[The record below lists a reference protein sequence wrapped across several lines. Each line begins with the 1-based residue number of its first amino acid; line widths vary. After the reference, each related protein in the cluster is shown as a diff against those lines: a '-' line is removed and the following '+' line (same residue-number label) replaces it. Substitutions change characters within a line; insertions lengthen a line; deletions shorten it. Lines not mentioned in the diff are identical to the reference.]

1 MLYDDYD
8 NVNDSSKYLPT
19 YKKVARNVY
28 SNTIL
33 IIAAIAICIA
43 VVAFGFLAFSFFD
56 RGNNDN
62 NLAVVENTTT
72 NVIEETKNVVTEP
85 EVIEQE
91 VVAQAVVESNV
102 RYLPA
107 HDMNDIK
114 KKFLPRQLENPV
126 ETIKNLYFEEEKQ
139 VFLTFDD
146 GPTDTVTPQI
156 LDILKAEGVPAT
168 FFILG
173 SRAERHPEILKR
185 AYDEGH
191 YIANHGYSHVY
202 STIYSSVETVW
213 GEYAQTEQVIRNCIG
228 IQEYNSFLFRFPGGS
243 SGGKYSKIK
252 ANAKEYFDSQRIA
265 NINWNALSGDAEGAE
280 TKEEQLEYIRNTSQD
295 NTLIVLMHDAYD
307 KQVTIETLPE
317 IIKYYREQGYV
328 FKNFYEIF

>member
-1 MLYDDYD
+1 MLYDDSD
-8 NVNDSSKYLPT
+8 NINQSSKYLPV
-19 YKKVARNVY
+19 YKSVARNIY
-28 SNTIL
+28 SNTML
-33 IIAAIAICIA
+33 VIAAIIIIVA
-43 VVAFGFLAFSFFD
+43 VITFGFLAFSFLNMD
-56 RGNNDN
+56 DNNS
-62 NLAVVENTTT
+62 NLAVAEENI
-72 NVIEETKNVVTEP
+72 VEETKNEVV
-85 EVIEQE
+85 EQE
-91 VVAQAVVESNV
+91 VVVQAAEEELNLT
-102 RYLPA
+102 YLPA

-114 KKFLPRQLENPV
+114 KKFLPRQLENPEEV
-126 ETIKNLYFEEEKQ
+126 IKNLYFEEEKQ

-146 GPTDTVTPQI
+146 GPTDNITPQI
-156 LDILKAEGVPAT
+156 LDILKNEGVPAT

-173 SRAERHPEILKR
+173 SRAEKHPEVLKR

-265 NINWNALSGDAEGAE
+265 TINWNALSGDAEGAE
-280 TKEEQLEYIRNTSQD
+280 TREEQLEYIRNTSQD
-295 NTLIVLMHDAYD
+295 NTLIVLLHDAYD
-307 KQVTIETLPE
+307 KEVTVEVLPE
-317 IIKYYREQGYV
+317 IIKYYRDQGYV

>member
-1 MLYDDYD
+1 MLYDDSD
-8 NVNDSSKYLPT
+8 NINQSSKYLPV
-19 YKKVARNVY
+19 YKSVARNIY
-28 SNTIL
+28 SNTML
-33 IIAAIAICIA
+33 VIAAIIIIVA
-43 VVAFGFLAFSFFD
+43 VITFGFLAFSFLNMD
-56 RGNNDN
+56 DNNS
-62 NLAVVENTTT
+62 NLAVAEENI
-72 NVIEETKNVVTEP
+72 VEETKNEVV
-85 EVIEQE
+85 EQE
-91 VVAQAVVESNV
+91 VVVQATEKELNLA
-102 RYLPA
+102 YLPA

-114 KKFLPRQLENPV
+114 KKFLPRQLENPEEV
-126 ETIKNLYFEEEKQ
+126 IKNLYFEEEKQ

-146 GPTDTVTPQI
+146 GPTDNITPQI
-156 LDILKAEGVPAT
+156 LDILKNEGVPAT

-173 SRAERHPEILKR
+173 SRAEKHPEVLKR

-265 NINWNALSGDAEGAE
+265 TINWNALSGDAEGAE
-280 TKEEQLEYIRNTSQD
+280 TREEQLEYIRNTSQD
-295 NTLIVLMHDAYD
+295 NTLIVLLHDAYD
-307 KQVTIETLPE
+307 KDVTVEVLPE
-317 IIKYYREQGYV
+317 IIKYYRDQGYV

>member
-19 YKKVARNVY
+19 YKKVVRNVY
-28 SNTIL
+28 SNTVL
-33 IIAAIAICIA
+33 IVAAIAICIA

-91 VVAQAVVESNV
+91 VVAQAVVESDI

-173 SRAERHPEILKR
+173 SRAEKHPEVLKR